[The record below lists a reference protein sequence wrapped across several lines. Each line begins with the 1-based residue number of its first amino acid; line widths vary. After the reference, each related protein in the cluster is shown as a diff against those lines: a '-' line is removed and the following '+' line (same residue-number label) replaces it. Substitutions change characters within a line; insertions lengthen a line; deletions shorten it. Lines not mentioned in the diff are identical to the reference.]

1 MNPKEKAVPQSVAIT
16 TARRVVAREPGLVMV
31 GIVGVALS
39 VACMV
44 GVVVNGRTVA
54 PEGDLFAAATF
65 CFGVGVYA
73 LSVAVLLPLAGY
85 SPRARRRWRRASYV
99 FLVYGLVLES
109 TQAFRGLDPRF
120 TEEGNTIDSVAGLVF
135 GATAGLTTVLF
146 VLLGLRFFRA
156 DVLVE
161 RPVLRL
167 GIRYG
172 VAAVGISFAVG
183 VVMSVNNGR
192 MIGDD
197 GNLMVAHALG
207 VHGLQAMPIVG
218 LVVSAGALAQPQ
230 RWVHAAGIGWLAA
243 CLATLVPA
251 LLGEPP
257 LEPRASTVAILGL
270 VVWAAVALRALAA
283 LVRPPALRTT

>member
-1 MNPKEKAVPQSVAIT
+1 VSQAASVT

-31 GIVGVALS
+31 GTFGLALS
-39 VACMV
+39 VVCMV

-65 CFGVGVYA
+65 SFGVGVYA
-73 LSVAVLLPLAGY
+73 LSVALLLPLAGY
-85 SPRARRRWRRASYV
+85 SPPARRRWRRAAYV

-109 TQAFRGLDPRF
+109 MQAFRGLDPRF
-120 TEEGNTIDSVAGLVF
+120 TEEGNTVDSVAGLVF

-192 MIGDD
+192 TIGDD
-197 GNLMVAHALG
+197 GNLMVAHGLG

-243 CLATLVPA
+243 CLAALVPA

-257 LEPRASTVAILGL
+257 LEPTPMTVAILGL
-270 VVWAAVALRALAA
+270 VGWAAVALKALAA
-283 LVRPPALRTT
+283 VVRPPALSTT